1 MNNFL
6 EFSVLPVL
14 LLIVLLVVFVLIL
27 IMTMT
32 IKSNSSNR
40 LHYKKQN
47 ALFTKTEINFLKT
60 LEKIVTNPS
69 VAIFGKVRMA
79 DIITPQKT
87 TNSKGWWQLF
97 AKITSKHVDYVLCD
111 RGDYSVI
118 CVIELNDKSHNTT
131 KAKQRDSF
139 VRKAYQSAGIE
150 LLEIKASRYYDV
162 NKVIM
167 QFSKEV
173 RIKIV

>member
-14 LLIVLLVVFVLIL
+14 LLIVLLVILVSLL
-27 IMTMT
+27 IMT
-32 IKSNSSNR
+32 IKPNR
-40 LHYKKQN
+40 LHYKKQS
-47 ALFTKTEINFLKT
+47 ALFTKAEINFLKT

-69 VAIFGKVRMA
+69 VAIFGKVRIA
-79 DIITPQKT
+79 DIITPQTT
-87 TNSKGWWQLF
+87 TNSKGWWRLF
-97 AKITSKHVDYVLCD
+97 NKISSKHVDYVLCD
-111 RGDYSVI
+111 RNDYSVI

-131 KAKQRDSF
+131 KAKQRDAF

-150 LLEIKASRYYDV
+150 LVEIKASRYYDV

-173 RIKIV
+173 RIKILESK

>member
-14 LLIVLLVVFVLIL
+14 LSIVLLVVLVSLL
-27 IMTMT
+27 IMTIT
-32 IKSNSSNR
+32 IRSNR

-47 ALFTKTEINFLKT
+47 ALFTKAEINFLKT

-69 VAIFGKVRMA
+69 VAIFGKVRIA

-87 TNSKGWWQLF
+87 TNSKGWWRLF

-111 RGDYSVI
+111 RNDYSVI

-131 KAKQRDSF
+131 KAKQRDAF

-150 LLEIKASRYYDV
+150 LLEIKACRYYDV

>member
-14 LLIVLLVVFVLIL
+14 LLIVLLVVLVSLL
-27 IMTMT
+27 IMT
-32 IKSNSSNR
+32 IKPNR
-40 LHYKKQN
+40 LHYKKQD
-47 ALFTKTEINFLKT
+47 ALFTKAEINFLKT
-60 LEKIVTNPS
+60 LENIVTNPS
-69 VAIFGKVRMA
+69 VAIFGKVRIA

-87 TNSKGWWQLF
+87 TNSKGWWRLF
-97 AKITSKHVDYVLCD
+97 AKISAKHVDYVLCD
-111 RGDYSVI
+111 KNDYSVI

-131 KAKQRDSF
+131 KAKQRDAF

-150 LLEIKASRYYDV
+150 LVEIKASRYYDV

>member
-1 MNNFL
+1 MNNLL

-14 LLIVLLVVFVLIL
+14 LLIVLLVVLVSLL
-27 IMTMT
+27 IMT
-32 IKSNSSNR
+32 IKPNR

-47 ALFTKTEINFLKT
+47 ALFTKAEINFLKT
-60 LEKIVTNPS
+60 LEKIVTNPN
-69 VAIFGKVRMA
+69 VAIFGKVRIA

-97 AKITSKHVDYVLCD
+97 AKITSKHVDYVLCN
-111 RGDYSVI
+111 RNDYSVI

-131 KAKQRDSF
+131 QAKQRDSF

-150 LLEIKASRYYDV
+150 LVEIKASRYYDA

>member
-6 EFSVLPVL
+6 EFSLLSAL
-14 LLIVLLVVFVLIL
+14 LLIVLLVVLVSLL
-27 IMTMT
+27 IMT
-32 IKSNSSNR
+32 IKPNR

-47 ALFTKTEINFLKT
+47 ALFTKAEINFLKT
-60 LEKIVTNPS
+60 LEKIVTNPN

-111 RGDYSVI
+111 RDDYSVI

-131 KAKQRDSF
+131 KAKQRDAF

>member
-6 EFSVLPVL
+6 EFPALPAL

-27 IMTMT
+27 IMT
-32 IKSNSSNR
+32 IKSNRSNR

-47 ALFTKTEINFLKT
+47 ALFTKAEINFLKT
-60 LEKIVTNPS
+60 LENIVTNPS
-69 VAIFGKVRMA
+69 VAIFGKVRIA

-97 AKITSKHVDYVLCD
+97 NKITSKHVDYVLCD

-118 CVIELNDKSHNTT
+118 CVIELNDNSHNTT
-131 KAKQRDSF
+131 KAKQRDAF

-150 LLEIKASRYYDV
+150 LVEIKASRYYDI